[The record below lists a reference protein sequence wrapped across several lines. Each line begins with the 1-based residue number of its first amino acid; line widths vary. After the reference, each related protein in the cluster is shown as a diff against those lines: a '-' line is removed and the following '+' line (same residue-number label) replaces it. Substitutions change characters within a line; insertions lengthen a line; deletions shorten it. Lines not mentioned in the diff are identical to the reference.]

1 MPNPRLFLIDG
12 SGLCYRA
19 YYAIAGLATS
29 TGQPTGAVFGFINI
43 LNKLLKKAPEYL
55 ACCFDVSKDTH
66 RKKIYKDY
74 KINRPSAPEE
84 MLSQMGL
91 IKEALSAY
99 HIPALE
105 AEGYEAD
112 DLIASVC
119 AKAKA
124 SGLDVVIISSDK
136 DLLQLV
142 EDGVSVFD
150 PKKDKEGFIYT
161 EEEVKAR
168 FGVSPKSLLD
178 IFALTGD
185 PTDNIPGVQGIGE
198 KTALSLI
205 KEFSCVDNLIQ
216 QADKIKSNSLRQTV
230 KDNVENI
237 RLSYELFQLKNDLDI
252 DFNLQEAK
260 RGEPDY
266 ERLYNLF
273 KRLEFN
279 SLLKGLPEFGGGDD
293 SSLRADFDF
302 GLESLENTGNNKLGE
317 PIFDLIRRNGEL
329 LFVLDADKAY
339 FYLGA
344 KESIE
349 RTENRQKVI
358 AEGDFLGERVYCLS
372 IEDKGF
378 QGLLMEPGIRKI
390 SHNLKKAK
398 AVFLRRD
405 IDVQGMFFDVM
416 LAGYLLEPGLAEFTL
431 SELAFRHLGKR
442 YLENQLSAPGRLG
455 LIVRLFPLLQ
465 EKLKESGQEEL
476 FYGLEMPLAEVLARM
491 EHNGVKIDI
500 PALAALSRKME
511 DSLISLRGRIYGLNP
526 GGEFNLN
533 SPRQMAEAL
542 FNQLKLPVVKKT
554 KTGPSTDEEVLRKL
568 AKSHPLPALVL
579 EYRQTNKLKNTYVD
593 ALPDLID
600 PLTKRIHAVFE
611 QTGTETGRLSSNNPN
626 LQNIP
631 ARSDAAGF
639 IRRAFIAES
648 GRSLISADYS
658 QIELRVLAHFSE
670 DPALIA
676 AFNRDRDV
684 HKHTAGLIFQV
695 EEGEVTSEMRDTAK
709 RINFG
714 IIYGMSSFGLSKD
727 LGIPPAQAQEFID
740 SYFLRYP
747 RVKDFIDSQIKS
759 VRESGYARTL
769 LGRRRSLPGINSR
782 DNGPRSFAERQA
794 VNSPLQGTAADLIKL
809 AMLNIDRKLKQRNLK
824 SIMVM
829 QIHDELV
836 FEAPADEITVMGRLI
851 KEEMEGVYK
860 LLVPLKVNVK
870 AGRNWQDMEIC

>member
-19 YYAIAGLATS
+19 YYAISGLATS
-29 TGQPTGAVFGFINI
+29 AGQPTGAVFGFINI
-43 LNKLLKKAPEYL
+43 LNKLLKKKPEYL

-84 MLSQMGL
+84 MISQIGL

-105 AEGYEAD
+105 SEGYEAD

-119 AKAKA
+119 LKAKDR
-124 SGLDVVIISSDK
+124 GLDVVIISSDK

-150 PKKDKEGFIYT
+150 PRKDKEGFLYT

-168 FGVSPKSLLD
+168 FGVGPKSLLD

-185 PTDNIPGVQGIGE
+185 PADNIPGVKGIGE

-205 KEFSCVDNLIQ
+205 REFSGIQNLIE
-216 QADKIKSNSLRQTV
+216 QADKIKSDSVRQSV
-230 KDNVENI
+230 KDNIENI

-252 DFNLQEAK
+252 EFNPNECR

-273 KRLEFN
+273 KSLEFN
-279 SLLKGLPEFGGGDD
+279 SLIKGLPEFGGRDD
-293 SSLRADFDF
+293 SSLQADFDS
-302 GLESLENTGNNKLGE
+302 GLESLEDTGGNKRRE
-317 PIFDLIRRNGEL
+317 IFDLIRRKEEL
-329 LFVLDADKAY
+329 FFVLDTDKAY
-339 FYLGA
+339 FYIGG
-344 KESIE
+344 
-349 RTENRQKVI
+349 V
-358 AEGDFLGERVYCLS
+358 VYYLS
-372 IEDKGF
+372 MEDKEF
-378 QGLLMEPGIRKI
+378 QALLREPGIRKI
-390 SHNLKKAK
+390 SHNLKKVK
-398 AVFLRRD
+398 AVFLRRGM
-405 IDVQGMFFDVM
+405 DVQGMFFDTM
-416 LAGYLLEPGLAEFTL
+416 LAGYLLEPALAEFTL
-431 SELAFRHLGKR
+431 SELAFQYLGKR
-442 YLENQLSAPGRLG
+442 YIENNLSSAGRLG
-455 LIVRLFPLLQ
+455 LIVRLFPVLQ

-476 FYGLEMPLAEVLARM
+476 FYGLEIPLAEVLARM
-491 EHNGVKIDI
+491 EHNGVQLDTA
-500 PALAALSRKME
+500 ALAALSRQME
-511 DSLISLRGRIYGLNP
+511 DSLISLRSRIYELNP

-533 SPRQMAEAL
+533 SPRQLAEAL
-542 FNQLKLPVVKKT
+542 FNRLKLPVVKKT

-568 AKSHPLPALVL
+568 AKSHQLPALVL

-600 PLTKRIHAVFE
+600 PRTKRIHAVFE

-631 ARSDAAGF
+631 ARSEAAGL
-639 IRRAFIAES
+639 IRRAFIA
-648 GRSLISADYS
+648 GNGGFLASADYS
-658 QIELRVLAHFSE
+658 QIELRILAHFSE
-670 DPALIA
+670 DPDLIA

-684 HKHTAGLIFQV
+684 HKHTASLIFQV
-695 EEGEVTSEMRDTAK
+695 EEGQVTNEMRDTAK

-727 LGIPPAQAQEFID
+727 LGIPQAQAQAFID
-740 SYFLRYP
+740 NYFLRYP
-747 RVKDFIDSQIKS
+747 RVKNFIDSQIKS
-759 VRESGYARTL
+759 CRELGYARTL

-782 DNGPRSFAERQA
+782 DQALRSFAERQA

-809 AMLNIDRKLKQRNLK
+809 AMLNIDRKLRQMGLK
-824 SIMVM
+824 SLMVM

-836 FEAPADEITVMGRLI
+836 FEETEGEITVMSRLI

-860 LLVPLKVNVK
+860 LRVPLKVNVK
-870 AGRNWQDMEIC
+870 VGRNWQDMEAV